1 MRLSCATF
9 LGLAVSTA
17 LALPDAASAD
27 VHADRVAAVKTAYQ
41 LSEWLKLVKPEEA
54 GHVQGMSKKPQAC
67 LDALAAMTK
76 EGRADDDKLGLY
88 PEMTIASARAM
99 CEKTLVDARAF
110 ENAVTGREGG
120 KRSAVEKKFKDA
132 GAKGD
137 RFKLF
142 VDNELSGFPWYASGC
157 ETEVTD
163 AKDLARAKVLFQ
175 WTNGKSGGTL
185 VSKYTF
191 AGDTY
196 KVSARELFTE
206 AKAYASCK

>member
-1 MRLSCATF
+1 MRMSYAMIYV
-9 LGLAVSTA
+9 AVSTA
-17 LALPDAASAD
+17 LALPGVASAD
-27 VHADRVAAVKTAYQ
+27 IHADRIAAVNKAYQ

-76 EGRADDDKLGLY
+76 EGKGDDEKLGLY

-99 CEKTLVDARAF
+99 CEKTLVDATAF
-110 ENAVTGREGG
+110 EKAVTGREDG
-120 KRSAVEKKFKDA
+120 KRSTVERKFKDA

-142 VDNELSGFPWYASGC
+142 VDNELSGFPWYEPGC

-163 AKDLARAKVLFQ
+163 PRDLARAKVLFQ

-191 AGDTY
+191 TGDKY

-206 AKAYASCK
+206 AKAYAFCK